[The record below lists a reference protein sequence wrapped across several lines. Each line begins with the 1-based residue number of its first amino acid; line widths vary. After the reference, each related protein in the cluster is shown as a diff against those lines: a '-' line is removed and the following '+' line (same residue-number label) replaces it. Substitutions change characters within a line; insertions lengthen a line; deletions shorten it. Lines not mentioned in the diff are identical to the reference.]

1 MNIKPQTGGQT
12 GGEALVAALVQLG
25 AERAF
30 CVPGESYLPV
40 LDALYDVQEKIELI
54 TCRHEAGA
62 ANMAEAYG
70 KLTGRPGVCFVTR
83 GPGATHASIG
93 VHTAFQDSTPMVL
106 FIGQI
111 ASEQED
117 REAFQ
122 EINYQQMFG
131 GMAKWV
137 AQINDPSRV
146 AEYVSRAFATATS
159 GRPGPVVL
167 ALPEDMLAATT
178 VAQTLGAFKPV
189 RPHASIDHVA
199 EARQLLEQAER
210 PLVILGGS
218 GWDKTAVEQYRGFAE
233 SNNLPT
239 GVAFRFQDLMDNR
252 SPVYVGDV
260 GIGINPKLAKRVKE
274 ADVILALGPR
284 LGEITTSG
292 YSLLNS
298 PKPKQTLIHVHS
310 GAEELNSVYQ
320 AHLAIHSGAKEFV
333 AEFIKA
339 PLKNA
344 ELRASLV
351 AADHKNYQNWIAP
364 QQNAGEVQIGEIYAY
379 LRDHLADDAIISN
392 GAGNY
397 AAFLH
402 RYFQYKSFKTQLAPT
417 SGAMAYGVPAAIAAK
432 AQCPTRD
439 VVAIAGDGC
448 FLMGS
453 TELATAVQYKLPVI
467 FLVFNNAMFGTIRMH
482 QERNYPERI
491 SGTVLNN
498 PDFVAMAR
506 AFGAN
511 GALVTKTDDFAPAF
525 EAAQKAEMPTVIEIQ
540 IDQEALSHLASLSE
554 VRTQGHKNKKL
565 NK

>member
-1 MNIKPQTGGQT
+1 MSDKTQT
-12 GGEALVAALVQLG
+12 GGEALVASLLAMG

-40 LDALYDVQEKIELI
+40 LDSLYDVQDEIELI

-70 KLTGRPGVCFVTR
+70 KLTGLPGICFVTR

-93 VHTAFQDSTPMVL
+93 VHTAFQDSTPMIL
-106 FIGQI
+106 FIGQV
-111 ASEQED
+111 ASDQED

-122 EINYQQMFG
+122 EINYKQMFG

-137 AQINDPSRV
+137 AQINDTSRM
-146 AEYVSRAFATATS
+146 AEYISRAYATATS

-167 ALPEDMLAATT
+167 ALPEDMLSGLTT
-178 VAQTLGAFKPV
+178 EQPLASFTPV
-189 RPHASIDHVA
+189 RPHADMNDVIKA
-199 EARQLLEQAER
+199 KEMLATAKR

-218 GWDKTAVEQYRGFAE
+218 GWDKSSVDAYRNFAE
-233 SNNLPT
+233 DNDLPT
-239 GVAFRFQDLMDNR
+239 GVSFRFQDLIDNR

-260 GIGINPKLAKRVKE
+260 GIGINPELAARVRD

-292 YSLLNS
+292 YSLLSS

-310 GAEELNSVYQ
+310 GAEELNSTYQ
-320 AHLAIHSGAKEFV
+320 ADLAINSGAKEFV
-333 AEFIKA
+333 AQFVSSPIANGDSRKA
-339 PLKNA
+339 
-344 ELRASLV
+344 LV
-351 AADHKNYQNWIAP
+351 GADNKAYLAWIAP
-364 QQNAGEVQIGEIYAY
+364 RENPGAVQIGEIYQY
-379 LRDHLADDAIISN
+379 LRSHLPDDAIITN

-402 RYFQYKSFKTQLAPT
+402 RYFQYKDFKTQLAPT

-432 AQCPTRD
+432 AQHPSRD
-439 VVAIAGDGC
+439 VVACAGDGC
-448 FLMGS
+448 FLMAS
-453 TELATAVQYKLPVI
+453 TELATAVQYKLPVV
-467 FLVFNNAMFGTIRMH
+467 FLVFNNTMFGTIRMH
-482 QERNYPERI
+482 QEKNYPERI
-491 SGTVLNN
+491 SGTGLNN
-498 PDFVAMAR
+498 PDFVAMAQ

-511 GALVTKTDDFAPAF
+511 GALVTKTAEFAPAF
-525 EAAQKAEMPTVIEIQ
+525 EAALKANMPTIIEIQ
-540 IDQEALSHLASLSE
+540 VDQNALSHLATLDE
-554 VRTQGHKNKKL
+554 VRAMGIKN

>member
-1 MNIKPQTGGQT
+1 MSKKPYNGGR
-12 GGEALVAALVQLG
+12 ALVQALVTLG
-25 AERAF
+25 AKRAF

-40 LDALYDVQEKIELI
+40 LDALYDVGDDIDLI

-62 ANMAEAYG
+62 ANMAEAHG
-70 KLTGRPGVCFVTR
+70 KLTGEPGICFVTR

-93 VHTAFQDSTPMVL
+93 VHTAFQDSTPMIL
-106 FIGQI
+106 FIGQV
-111 ASEQED
+111 ASDQED

-122 EINYQQMFG
+122 EINYKQMFG

-137 AQINDPSRV
+137 AEIKDQARV

-167 ALPEDMLAATT
+167 SLPEDMLSGEA
-178 VAQTLGAFKPV
+178 VEQSLSGFKAV
-189 RPHASIDHVA
+189 RPNPGVSDVEKAVA
-199 EARQLLEQAER
+199 MLDNAKR
-210 PLVILGGS
+210 PLLILGGS
-218 GWDKTAVEQYRGFAE
+218 GWNKSAVDIYREFAE
-233 SNNLPT
+233 KNALPT

-252 SPVYVGDV
+252 SPVYAGDV
-260 GIGINPKLAKRVKE
+260 GIGINPVLAKRVKD

-292 YSLLNS
+292 YTLLSS

-320 AHLAIHSGAKEFV
+320 ADLAIHSGAAEFV
-333 AEFIKA
+333 NEMVKLSPKNKA
-339 PLKNA
+339 GRVPLCK
-344 ELRASLV
+344 
-351 AADHKNYQNWIAP
+351 ADNQAYLNWIKP
-364 QQNAGEVQIGEIYAY
+364 NRNPGDVQIAEIYKY
-379 LRDHLADDAIISN
+379 LRESLDDDAIITN

-417 SGAMAYGVPAAIAAK
+417 SGAMAYGIPAAIAAK
-432 AQCPTRD
+432 AQYPKRQ
-439 VVAIAGDGC
+439 VVACAGDGC

-453 TELATAVQYKLPVI
+453 TELATAVQYKLPVV
-467 FLVFNNAMFGTIRMH
+467 FLVFNNSMFGTIRMH
-482 QERNYPERI
+482 QEKNFPERV
-491 SGTVLNN
+491 SGTELNN
-498 PDFVAMAR
+498 PDFVAMAK

-511 GALVTKTDDFAPAF
+511 GSLVTKTAEFAPLF
-525 EAAQKAEMPTVIEIQ
+525 EAALKADMPTVIEI
-540 IDQEALSHLASLSE
+540 IVDQQALSHLATLDE
-554 VRTQGHKNKKL
+554 VRAIGQKN